1 MVKELPVS
9 AEDMTLILRLERSRG
24 EGNDKS
30 LQYSCLENPMDRGK
44 PHGKSMDKSHGLTG
58 YSPWG
63 HKRVGHDLAIKQQQ

>member
-30 LQYSCLENPMDRGK
+30 LSILAWK
-44 PHGKSMDKSHGLTG
+44 I
-58 YSPWG
+58 PWTEEPAV
-63 HKRVGHDLAIKQQQ
+63 HRSTRSQIQLDD